1 MIWRHLVKDNFLNE
15 KHFNNLK
22 NIKFDTKPD
31 EWNIH
36 KYRIYKNGEI
46 EIGVQNS
53 TSNWP
58 LKSMLKDPR
67 YKTDPNFVKEITE
80 LYYKGVYPLS
90 EKTVWREDLSPLTKE
105 DIKDIHN
112 TYHNQMWQWLTE
124 LAPEKLH
131 LYKYTE
137 LRITNTGKDYIYP
150 LHTENKI
157 NLLSGIVYIS
167 PKKNTGTF
175 LYDDISGTNP
185 QQVEWKPNRF
195 IGFSR
200 NDSTW
205 HSYEADGIN
214 NRLTLVYNLRAE

>member
-157 NLLSGIVYIS
+157 NLLC
-167 PKKNTGTF
+167 
-175 LYDDISGTNP
+175 
-185 QQVEWKPNRF
+185 
-195 IGFSR
+195 
-200 NDSTW
+200 
-205 HSYEADGIN
+205 
-214 NRLTLVYNLRAE
+214 